1 MAAWLFLA
9 MPSCVDLT
17 ETVYDKLPG
26 DTFGSTETEVNALVG
41 NIHNTLKTYWPNNF
55 FYLSENSG
63 SMAVTPTRLGGDW
76 YDGGQYRDLYMHTWT
91 SQTSCIKNSW
101 EAATSA
107 IGACNAAIQIIQDS
121 EALTDEQR
129 TEKEADV
136 RGIRAFWIYVMMDFW
151 GNVPLL
157 TEYSST
163 DKVFPDCTPRQEVFD
178 WLVEEVREIADNCP
192 APTQEN
198 YACFT
203 QGAAYT
209 LLAKLFLNADAW
221 GVTTS
226 EDNYAL
232 VVDYCDKVM
241 AMGYSLEP
249 VWSDNFSTSNNN
261 SKEAIFACAFSAN
274 DTENTNS
281 MYANTLHYKDNLAF
295 GASFGANNGVCA
307 QPGYVKL
314 FPDDDPRKAASFLI
328 GKQYNASTGEIII
341 TDHGYELDHTI
352 DLTII
357 PGTEYSGSNW
367 GAVNQHDGARCQK
380 WPYAQDLVSA
390 MENDFHIFRLADVYL
405 MKAEALLRGGGS
417 ANEATELVN
426 AIRSRAYGNAD
437 HNYSSVTLNEVQL
450 ERRLEL
456 AWEATSRQ
464 DDIRFDCFE
473 TGMWPESNC
482 ERAADEYLKLM
493 PVSQDAWQ
501 VNPNLTQNPG
511 YPAF

>member
-1 MAAWLFLA
+1 M
-9 MPSCVDLT
+9 
-17 ETVYDKLPG
+17 
-26 DTFGSTETEVNALVG
+26 
-41 NIHNTLKTYWPNNF
+41 
-55 FYLSENSG
+55 
-63 SMAVTPTRLGGDW
+63 
-76 YDGGQYRDLYMHTWT
+76 
-91 SQTSCIKNSW
+91 
-101 EAATSA
+101 SA
-107 IGACNAAIQIIQDS
+107 RN
-121 EALTDEQR
+121 R
-129 TEKEADV
+129 
-136 RGIRAFWIYVMMDFW
+136 
-151 GNVPLL
+151 
-157 TEYSST
+157 
-163 DKVFPDCTPRQEVFD
+163 
-178 WLVEEVREIADNCP
+178 
-192 APTQEN
+192 
-198 YACFT
+198 
-203 QGAAYT
+203 
-209 LLAKLFLNADAW
+209 
-221 GVTTS
+221 
-226 EDNYAL
+226 
-232 VVDYCDKVM
+232 
-241 AMGYSLEP
+241 
-249 VWSDNFSTSNNN
+249 
-261 SKEAIFACAFSAN
+261 
-274 DTENTNS
+274 
-281 MYANTLHYKDNLAF
+281 
-295 GASFGANNGVCA
+295 
-307 QPGYVKL
+307 VKL

-426 AIRSRAYGNAD
+426 SIRSRAYGNAD

-456 AWEATSRQ
+456 AWEATLRQ
-464 DDIRFDCFE
+464 DDIRFGCFE

>member
-1 MAAWLFLA
+1 M
-9 MPSCVDLT
+9 
-17 ETVYDKLPG
+17 
-26 DTFGSTETEVNALVG
+26 
-41 NIHNTLKTYWPNNF
+41 
-55 FYLSENSG
+55 
-63 SMAVTPTRLGGDW
+63 
-76 YDGGQYRDLYMHTWT
+76 
-91 SQTSCIKNSW
+91 
-101 EAATSA
+101 
-107 IGACNAAIQIIQDS
+107 
-121 EALTDEQR
+121 
-129 TEKEADV
+129 
-136 RGIRAFWIYVMMDFW
+136 
-151 GNVPLL
+151 
-157 TEYSST
+157 
-163 DKVFPDCTPRQEVFD
+163 
-178 WLVEEVREIADNCP
+178 
-192 APTQEN
+192 
-198 YACFT
+198 
-203 QGAAYT
+203 
-209 LLAKLFLNADAW
+209 
-221 GVTTS
+221 
-226 EDNYAL
+226 
-232 VVDYCDKVM
+232 
-241 AMGYSLEP
+241 
-249 VWSDNFSTSNNN
+249 
-261 SKEAIFACAFSAN
+261 
-274 DTENTNS
+274 
-281 MYANTLHYKDNLAF
+281 
-295 GASFGANNGVCA
+295 
-307 QPGYVKL
+307 KL

-464 DDIRFDCFE
+464 DDIRFGCFE